1 MRHLACECN
10 ARISHAAV
18 VPPNFGL
25 PQRDIVALAS
35 NTSNLSTLVTA
46 IVTANLVAA
55 LQVRSMCQKRPDREH
70 PGHSSHI
77 FSPPLCHLVL
87 LQCTAQQ
94 CLPYTVFAPTNA
106 AFAKLPASV
115 LSGLLAN
122 PAQLAQVLKY
132 HLLDH
137 RVYSTQIANGAKVR
151 PG

>member
-1 MRHLACECN
+1 
-10 ARISHAAV
+10 
-18 VPPNFGL
+18 
-25 PQRDIVALAS
+25 
-35 NTSNLSTLVTA
+35 
-46 IVTANLVAA
+46 
-55 LQVRSMCQKRPDREH
+55 
-70 PGHSSHI
+70 
-77 FSPPLCHLVL
+77 
-87 LQCTAQQ
+87 
-94 CLPYTVFAPTNA
+94 VFAPTNA